1 LLEKKGVS
9 QMACPFLYL
18 YFGLGQEPSPWVKLR
33 TMFKVALTNTPML
46 TGSFVEWTLPEML
59 DSVCNPNLTAV
70 IRFLPNNIEL
80 LVDKG
85 QLVAAR
91 GGLKLSQVLVQEGV
105 MTKHQLQGAE
115 QLAPTLLEALSKLGI
130 GDAVVK
136 KALRTQLIL
145 TLKML
150 FSSKPSSFEVLAAM
164 IPPSSL
170 SAALGV
176 SSALLEVLVLQETEA
191 ATKLSQAT
199 IERLIDQVP
208 FEIEMKFEAVT
219 EPSA

>member
-1 LLEKKGVS
+1 
-9 QMACPFLYL
+9 
-18 YFGLGQEPSPWVKLR
+18 
-33 TMFKVALTNTPML
+33 MFKVALTNTPML
-46 TGSFVEWTLPEML
+46 TGSFAEWTLPEML

-70 IRFLPNNIEL
+70 IRFSPSNIEL

-150 FSSKPSSFEVLAAM
+150 FTTKPNGFEVMAAM

-170 SAALGV
+170 SAGLNV

-199 IERLIDQVP
+199 IERLIDQSP
-208 FEIEMKFEAVT
+208 FEIELQFEPT
-219 EPSA
+219 P